1 MMYSIMMR
9 EKVHKRSVLGN
20 KKENKELQNTKIDL
34 ENPMTPSNIITLIGV
49 LEEEER
55 ERGQKF
61 YFINNS

>member
-1 MMYSIMMR
+1 
-9 EKVHKRSVLGN
+9 
-20 KKENKELQNTKIDL
+20 
-34 ENPMTPSNIITLIGV
+34 MTPSNIITLIGV